1 MLNSNHYKRE
11 GGFKIS
17 KNKFPIQ
24 IHRDENGIAYV
35 FAENKEDVIRG
46 QAFVLAQDRLFQ
58 IEFYRAII
66 KGEAASLLGSAML
79 QSDIKMQVLNLKGNA
94 KKSYQYLDTETK
106 EMLRWYFEG
115 FNEYLNVGKD
125 EFPFELGLLGIE
137 PKPLTTVEVVSITHF
152 IGLFHSQNL
161 DDEILS
167 LNLAA
172 RTDKASEL
180 LPLSINLDR
189 TKKMEFTVDS
199 ISAGSLNANDNHF
212 RPFTTPMLPYPKL
225 GSNNWAIS
233 EKKSKSGKPILSND
247 PHVDARMLPGT
258 FYPIGLFCPE
268 FKAVGIATSNIP
280 GILAGRNEFVSYGIT
295 NAYGDSQDVFIEEID
310 GDFYIHKG
318 EKVAFEKR
326 KITISVKDSTNVEL
340 EIRSTKKGPIISDF
354 PVFNILT
361 NDVVSLRLSLA
372 ETKSNYIDFDRLLE
386 TKNVSEFRDAL
397 KGMDNMFFNYA
408 IADVEGNI
416 AHQSTGLVPIR
427 ANHGGELPTYGN
439 QEDTW
444 LGFIPKEELPH
455 MVNPERGWIGTANN
469 DTRPDEYPYYYSNHF
484 SPYYRYQRIT
494 EVLSENKKISS
505 EDLWDMILDVK
516 NMQAELFTPLFVSA
530 LAKNEETND
539 IAAVLKAWNYQ
550 EDINSVG
557 ASIYNVLYN
566 ELLYL
571 VLNDELPDDV
581 EDMYWE
587 NVYYWNQKVDGFMVS
602 ENSFIDNMDT
612 PQKETLKDLIIE
624 AGLKTKMFLT
634 DRLGDNQEDWTWGKI
649 HTVRFFSPIRKEGF
663 GSGLLGAEILPK
675 AGSNQTLNRGGFVK
689 NKEREFDT
697 SWFSSFRMVADM
709 NDDEKIMA
717 VLSGGSAA
725 RIFHPYY
732 KSQLEQWKIGEW
744 IPYWISKEKVL
755 EHSEYQLILD

>member
-1 MLNSNHYKRE
+1 
-11 GGFKIS
+11 
-17 KNKFPIQ
+17 
-24 IHRDENGIAYV
+24 
-35 FAENKEDVIRG
+35 
-46 QAFVLAQDRLFQ
+46 
-58 IEFYRAII
+58 
-66 KGEAASLLGSAML
+66 
-79 QSDIKMQVLNLKGNA
+79 
-94 KKSYQYLDTETK
+94 
-106 EMLRWYFEG
+106 
-115 FNEYLNVGKD
+115 
-125 EFPFELGLLGIE
+125 
-137 PKPLTTVEVVSITHF
+137 
-152 IGLFHSQNL
+152 
-161 DDEILS
+161 
-167 LNLAA
+167 
-172 RTDKASEL
+172 
-180 LPLSINLDR
+180 
-189 TKKMEFTVDS
+189 
-199 ISAGSLNANDNHF
+199 
-212 RPFTTPMLPYPKL
+212 
-225 GSNNWAIS
+225 
-233 EKKSKSGKPILSND
+233 
-247 PHVDARMLPGT
+247 MLPGT

-280 GILAGRNEFVSYGIT
+280 GILAGRNEFVSFGIT

-372 ETKSNYIDFDRLLE
+372 ETKSNSIGFDRLLE

>member
-1 MLNSNHYKRE
+1 
-11 GGFKIS
+11 
-17 KNKFPIQ
+17 
-24 IHRDENGIAYV
+24 
-35 FAENKEDVIRG
+35 
-46 QAFVLAQDRLFQ
+46 
-58 IEFYRAII
+58 
-66 KGEAASLLGSAML
+66 
-79 QSDIKMQVLNLKGNA
+79 
-94 KKSYQYLDTETK
+94 
-106 EMLRWYFEG
+106 
-115 FNEYLNVGKD
+115 
-125 EFPFELGLLGIE
+125 
-137 PKPLTTVEVVSITHF
+137 
-152 IGLFHSQNL
+152 
-161 DDEILS
+161 
-167 LNLAA
+167 
-172 RTDKASEL
+172 
-180 LPLSINLDR
+180 
-189 TKKMEFTVDS
+189 
-199 ISAGSLNANDNHF
+199 
-212 RPFTTPMLPYPKL
+212 
-225 GSNNWAIS
+225 
-233 EKKSKSGKPILSND
+233 
-247 PHVDARMLPGT
+247 MLPGT

-372 ETKSNYIDFDRLLE
+372 ETKSNSIGFDRLLE

-557 ASIYNVLYN
+557 ASI
-566 ELLYL
+566 
-571 VLNDELPDDV
+571 
-581 EDMYWE
+581 
-587 NVYYWNQKVDGFMVS
+587 
-602 ENSFIDNMDT
+602 
-612 PQKETLKDLIIE
+612 
-624 AGLKTKMFLT
+624 
-634 DRLGDNQEDWTWGKI
+634 
-649 HTVRFFSPIRKEGF
+649 
-663 GSGLLGAEILPK
+663 
-675 AGSNQTLNRGGFVK
+675 
-689 NKEREFDT
+689 
-697 SWFSSFRMVADM
+697 
-709 NDDEKIMA
+709 
-717 VLSGGSAA
+717 
-725 RIFHPYY
+725 
-732 KSQLEQWKIGEW
+732 
-744 IPYWISKEKVL
+744 
-755 EHSEYQLILD
+755 